1 MLKTLLLGLLRF
13 YQLYLSP
20 LKGPTCRF
28 VPTCSQY
35 TLEAISHYGPMKGLV
50 MGAGRLLRC
59 HPFHAGGYDP
69 VIKNHYHCQH

>member
-28 VPTCSQY
+28 IPTCSQY
-35 TLEAISHYGPMKGLV
+35 TCEAINHYGPLKGLF

-59 HPFHAGGYDP
+59 HPFHEGGYDP
-69 VIKNHYHCQH
+69 VIKNQCQQ